1 MASEEQVSAAV
12 QAVID
17 DFRSWPLAPIMHY
30 PDEVDLE
37 YEDVFFPSEDG
48 VGLEGWF
55 IPCKGSKKVIIAN
68 HPHWFNRAGLPSHL
82 EPWKSLM
89 PGGDFEVNFIPDY
102 KILHDAGYNVLA
114 YDLRNHGLS
123 GSGNNGL
130 FGFFEWR
137 DVLGSLKYIRNRPDT
152 SDMTIGLFMIP
163 LKEFQSKT
171 VDTITDEII
180 DVLGNDD
187 QEIIWHNH
195 DYCRTFFSTQGGGN
209 CETRTYDRGSKER
222 TATHKDSDCSWIDP
236 PNNDPPVVYYEGDQ
250 GIGTYSIQYTATKEH
265 AWGGIPGTSTCAVQG
280 LCNPQYVFYRGGYNL
295 VLNTWESQ
303 GEISF
308 CQYSGG
314 ANCRGL
320 CKSKVMDQF
329 GQGGHTWG
337 GDCAIPCGGDA
348 DLPAVEIDIGTGIF
362 D

>member
-137 DVLGSLKYIRNRPDT
+137 DVLGSLKYIRRRPDT
-152 SDMTIGLFMIP
+152 SDMTIGLFSRCLGANASLSAMRRRPDAFEGVRCMVAPQP
-163 LKEFQSKT
+163 LTPSILFEKMLENMGAPASYM
-171 VDTITDEII
+171 DEI
-180 DVLGNDD
+180 DRRLFLKTSFHLNQMTPASDAKHVKVPTFLYQVHDD
-187 QEIIWHNH
+187 
-195 DYCRTFFSTQGGGN
+195 
-209 CETRTYDRGSKER
+209 
-222 TATHKDSDCSWIDP
+222 
-236 PNNDPPVVYYEGDQ
+236 
-250 GIGTYSIQYTATKEH
+250 
-265 AWGGIPGTSTCAVQG
+265 TSTKPKDVQTIYDNIPISDKK
-280 LCNPQYVFYRGGYNL
+280 LHWVRDTTKRWHGY
-295 VLNTWESQ
+295 TYFQTEP
-303 GEISF
+303 
-308 CQYSGG
+308 
-314 ANCRGL
+314 A
-320 CKSKVMDQF
+320 QF
-329 GQGGHTWG
+329 VEWIGQHMQ
-337 GDCAIPCGGDA
+337 
-348 DLPAVEIDIGTGIF
+348 
-362 D
+362 